1 MRSGIESSS
10 SDVLLLA
17 EPLAAAGLSS
27 WLLAPEPGTNQ
38 PPPWQ
43 LAQDPA
49 TLRRAPQLVIWQLD
63 DSLPEVL
70 LRQELLA
77 LQERWQPAP
86 LLLLLPHQH
95 RYGRAWL
102 LQLPVE
108 GLLER
113 PDGTALREAVLTLLA
128 GGRVLQLQP
137 PPGADPAAVPAASW
151 VQVLLRDGL
160 EQIELEQARCLA
172 LIEQLPPRSWPVL
185 VLQGRVRELSAAAGF
200 LRWLW
205 GPLHLA
211 WTVTPAGSPAAVTD
225 VQSGSEG
232 AGSLLQAAGLGS
244 LAISLRQRTADG
256 LWQAMEERLRQ
267 AASLAPQATAR
278 QLLALDA
285 LRPERR
291 ADLLLALLEQFA
303 LARAHLQQQ
312 HPTDATSLAARWQE
326 LQPQLRQAALQRMAG
341 LYVQLPRQNG
351 LQPVADTLLRSSNLL
366 VDDPELPDPQAMLAT
381 LVEARPLLVDGR
393 LVAADE
399 PLAVLHLEL
408 LLSNWLIRSAEQ
420 ISADVLAVCADWPEL
435 RRYLLRPELLAT
447 RSLERL
453 RNRLNAQQR
462 WNDLVQRPVRLYESR
477 RPLYCL
483 EAGAISQR
491 EITEP
496 RDAELQRL
504 SLPQQLVTL
513 ALETRDALAPQLQAL
528 GRRLGRLVGVLLT
541 QVLGRA
547 IGLVGRGVVQGMG
560 QGLRRADGS
569 AAAQ

>member
-205 GPLHLA
+205 GPLQLA
-211 WTVTPAGSPAAVTD
+211 WTVTPAGSPAAATD

-483 EAGAISQR
+483 EAGVISQR

>member
-205 GPLHLA
+205 GPLQLA
-211 WTVTPAGSPAAVTD
+211 WTVTPAGSPAAATD

-326 LQPQLRQAALQRMAG
+326 LQPQLRQVALQRMAG